1 MHELT
6 IMLGLALIV
15 VAGLYAMIVSVAIR
29 WPRRAVAPLPQQLP
43 AVSILKALCGAEP
56 GLYEQLRSFCTQRY
70 PQVQLIFGVREASDP
85 ALEVVRRLRAE
96 FPALD
101 IDIVVDATLHG
112 SNRKISNLLN
122 MLPRVRHELLVMAD
136 SDISV
141 PEDYL
146 RRIVPPLLDAG
157 VGLVTCPYFGRGG
170 AGVASLLGAM
180 FINEWFMPA
189 VRVAALFGSQ
199 SFVSGAT
206 IAMRRATLSEIGG
219 LGTLADQ
226 LADDYRLGER
236 VRRQGLRVVLAD
248 LSVYTAVEE
257 SSLGTLWGHE
267 LRWMR
272 TIQSVQPL
280 GYALSLPTLG
290 LAPALIG
297 AALAG
302 FTTFAMGGLGI
313 TAAARLVLHCYERCA
328 GTRSWWT
335 GLALLPLR
343 DGLLLL
349 LWCWSF
355 CSREVSWREQRYGI
369 AQDGSLRRVS

>member
-6 IMLGLALIV
+6 IILGLALTV
-15 VAGLYAMIVSVAIR
+15 LAGLYAMIVSAVTR
-29 WPRRAVAPLPQQLP
+29 WPRKVVAHPLQKLP
-43 AVSILKALCGAEP
+43 AVSILKALCGAEA
-56 GLYEQLRSFCTQRY
+56 GLYRQLRSFCSQRY
-70 PQVQLIFGVREASDP
+70 PQVQLIFGVRESDDP

-96 FPALD
+96 FPGLD
-101 IDIVVDATLHG
+101 IDIVIDGTLHG
-112 SNRKISNLLN
+112 SNRKISNLMN
-122 MLPRVRHELLVMAD
+122 MLPRARHELLIMAD
-136 SDISV
+136 SDILV

-146 RRIVPPLLDAG
+146 RRIVPPLLDSG
-157 VGLVTCPYFGRGG
+157 VGLVTCPYVGR
-170 AGVASLLGAM
+170 ASRGMPAILGAM

-189 VRVAALFGSQ
+189 VRLAASFGSQ

-206 IAMRRATLSEIGG
+206 IAVRRETLTAIGG

-236 VRRQGLRVVLAD
+236 VRQQGLRVVLAD
-248 LSVYTAVEE
+248 QAVYTAVDE
-257 SSLGTLWGHE
+257 SSLRTLWGHE

-280 GYALSLPTLG
+280 GYAFSLPTLG
-290 LAPALIG
+290 LAPAALG

-302 FTTFAMGGLGI
+302 FTSFAMVWLAI
-313 TAAARLVLHCYERCA
+313 TAAARLVLHSSDRSA
-328 GTRSWWT
+328 GPRAWCI

-343 DGLLLL
+343 DVLLLL

-355 CSREVSWREQRYGI
+355 CSREVSWREQRYGV
-369 AQDGSLRRVS
+369 AQDGSLHRVS

>member
-1 MHELT
+1 MHEST
-6 IMLGLALIV
+6 IMLGLALCV
-15 VAGLYAMIVSVAIR
+15 LAGLYAMIVSVAIC
-29 WPRRAVAPLPQQLP
+29 WPRRPVAPLPQTLP
-43 AVSILKALCGAEP
+43 AVTILKALCGAER
-56 GLYEQLRSFCTQRY
+56 GLYEQLRSFCLQRY
-70 PQVQLIFGVREASDP
+70 PQVQIVFGVRDRDDP

-101 IDIVVDATLHG
+101 IELVVDATLHG

-122 MLPRVRHELLVMAD
+122 MLPRARHELLVMAD
-136 SDISV
+136 SDIVV
-141 PEDYL
+141 PDDYL
-146 RRIVPPLLDAG
+146 QRIVPPLLDAR
-157 VGLVTCPYFGRGG
+157 VGLVTCPYFGRPRGG
-170 AGVASLLGAM
+170 IPALLGAM

-189 VRVAALFGSQ
+189 VRLAALFGSQ

-206 IAMRRATLSEIGG
+206 IAMRRQTLGAIGG

-236 VRRQGLRVVLAD
+236 VRRQGLQVVLAD
-248 LSVYTAVEE
+248 LCVYTAVEE
-257 SSLGTLWGHE
+257 SSLRTLWGHE

-280 GYALSLPTLG
+280 GYAFSLPTLG
-290 LAPALIG
+290 LAPAAIG

-302 FTTFAMGGLGI
+302 FTTLAMGALAI
-313 TAAARLVLHCYERCA
+313 TAAARLVLHCHDRSA
-328 GTRSWWT
+328 GARSWWI

-343 DGLLLL
+343 DLLLLL

-355 CSREVSWREQRYGI
+355 CSRNVSWREQRYGI
-369 AQDGSLRRVS
+369 AEDGSLRRVG

>member
-6 IMLGLALIV
+6 IIIGLALTAL
-15 VAGLYAMIVSVAIR
+15 AGLYAIVVSVAIR
-29 WPRRAVAPLPQQLP
+29 RARKAVALLPQQLP
-43 AVSILKALCGAEP
+43 AVTILKALCGAEP

-70 PQVQLIFGVREASDP
+70 PQVQIIFGVRDADDP
-85 ALEVVRRLRAE
+85 SLEVVRRLRAE
-96 FPALD
+96 FPSLD
-101 IDIVVDATLHG
+101 IELVVDGTLHG

-136 SDISV
+136 SDILV

-146 RRIVPPLLDAG
+146 RGIVPPLLDAR
-157 VGLVTCPYFGRGG
+157 VGLVTCPYRGRARSGIP
-170 AGVASLLGAM
+170 ALLGAM

-206 IAMRRATLSEIGG
+206 IALRRETLAAIGG
-219 LGTLADQ
+219 LGALADQ
-226 LADDYRLGER
+226 LADDYRLGEL
-236 VRRQGLRVVLAD
+236 VRGRGLRVVLAD
-248 LSVYTAVEE
+248 LRVYTAVEE
-257 SSLGTLWGHE
+257 SSLRALWDHE

-280 GYALSLPTLG
+280 GYTFSLPTLG
-290 LAPALIG
+290 LAPAVIG

-302 FTTFAMGGLGI
+302 FTTFAMAGLAI
-313 TAAARLVLHCYERCA
+313 TAAGRLVLHCYDRSA
-328 GTRSWWT
+328 GAGRWWAS
-335 GLALLPLR
+335 LALLPLR
-343 DGLLLL
+343 DLLLLL

-355 CSREVSWREQRYGI
+355 CSREVSWREHRYGI

>member
-6 IMLGLALIV
+6 IMLGLALTV
-15 VAGLYAMIVSVAIR
+15 LAGLYALIVSVAIR
-29 WPRRAVAPLPQQLP
+29 WPRKVVAPLLQQLP
-43 AVSILKALCGAEP
+43 AVSILKALCGAES

-70 PQVQLIFGVREASDP
+70 PQLQIIFGVRDRDDP
-85 ALEVVRRLRAE
+85 ALEVVRRLRDE
-96 FPALD
+96 FPTLD
-101 IDIVVDATLHG
+101 VELVVDGTLHG

-122 MLPRVRHELLVMAD
+122 MLPRARHELLVMAD
-136 SDISV
+136 SDILV

-146 RRIVPPLLDAG
+146 RRIVPPLLDTR
-157 VGLVTCPYFGRGG
+157 VGLVTCPYFGRGRS
-170 AGVASLLGAM
+170 GVPALLGAM

-189 VRVAALFGSQ
+189 VRLSALFGSQ

-206 IAMRRATLSEIGG
+206 IAMRRETLSAIGG
-219 LGTLADQ
+219 LGTLVDQ

-236 VRRQGLRVVLAD
+236 VRRHGLGVVLAD
-248 LSVYTAVEE
+248 LFVYTAVEE
-257 SSLGTLWGHE
+257 PDLRTLWGHE

-280 GYALSLPTLG
+280 GYAFSLPTLG
-290 LAPALIG
+290 LAPSVIG

-302 FTTFAMGGLGI
+302 FTSFAMGGLAVA
-313 TAAARLVLHCYERCA
+313 AAARLVLHCCGRGVGA
-328 GTRSWWT
+328 RVWWK

-343 DGLLLL
+343 DLLLLL

-355 CSREVSWREQRYGI
+355 CSREVRWREQRYGI
-369 AQDGSLRRVS
+369 AQDGSLRRVG

>member
-6 IMLGLALIV
+6 IMLGLALTML
-15 VAGLYAMIVSVAIR
+15 AGLYAIVVSVAVWR
-29 WPRRAVAPLPQQLP
+29 PRKAVAPLPQQLP
-43 AVSILKALCGAEP
+43 PVSILKALCGTEF

-70 PQVQLIFGVREASDP
+70 PQLQIIFGVRDRDDP

-96 FPALD
+96 FPALE
-101 IDIVVDATLHG
+101 IDLVVDATVHG
-112 SNRKISNLLN
+112 SNRKVSNLLN

-136 SDISV
+136 SDIMV

-146 RRIVPPLLDAG
+146 QRIVPHLLDAR
-157 VGLVTCPYFGRGG
+157 VGLVTCPYFGRAR
-170 AGVASLLGAM
+170 AGVPALLGAM

-189 VRVAALFGSQ
+189 VQLAALFGSQ

-206 IAMRRATLSEIGG
+206 IAMRRETLSAIGG
-219 LGTLADQ
+219 LRTLADQ

-236 VRRQGLRVVLAD
+236 VRRHGLRVVLAN

-257 SSLGTLWGHE
+257 SSLRTLWGHE

-272 TIQSVQPL
+272 TIQSVQPI
-280 GYALSLPTLG
+280 GYAFSLPTLG
-290 LAPALIG
+290 LAPAVIG

-302 FTTFAMGGLGI
+302 FTSFALGGLVV
-313 TAAARLVLHCYERCA
+313 TAAARLVLHCYDRGA
-328 GTRSWWT
+328 GARKWWK

-343 DGLLLL
+343 DLLLL
-349 LWCWSF
+349 LVWCWSF
-355 CSREVSWREQRYGI
+355 CSRKVRWREQRYGI
-369 AQDGSLRRVS
+369 AQDGSLRRVG

>member
-6 IMLGLALIV
+6 IMIGLALTAL
-15 VAGLYAMIVSVAIR
+15 AGLYAMIVSVAIC
-29 WPRRAVAPLPQQLP
+29 WPRKAVAPLPQQLP
-43 AVSILKALCGAEP
+43 PVTILKALCGAER

-70 PQVQLIFGVREASDP
+70 PQVQIIFGVRDRDDP
-85 ALEVVRRLRAE
+85 ALEVVRQLRAE

-101 IDIVVDATLHG
+101 IELVVDATLHG

-136 SDISV
+136 SDILV

-146 RRIVPPLLDAG
+146 RRIVPPLLDAR
-157 VGLVTCPYFGRGG
+157 VGLVTCPYLGR
-170 AGVASLLGAM
+170 ARSDIPALLGAM

-199 SFVSGAT
+199 NFVSGAT
-206 IAMRRATLSEIGG
+206 IALRRETLAAIGG
-219 LGTLADQ
+219 LGALADQ
-226 LADDYRLGER
+226 LADDYRLGEL
-236 VRRQGLRVVLAD
+236 VRRHGLRVVLAD
-248 LSVYTAVEE
+248 LLVYTAVEE
-257 SSLGTLWGHE
+257 SSLRTLWGHE

-280 GYALSLPTLG
+280 GYAFSLPTLG
-290 LAPALIG
+290 LAPAVIG

-302 FTTFAMGGLGI
+302 FTTLAMGGLAI
-313 TAAARLVLHCYERCA
+313 TAAGRLVLHCYDRTA
-328 GTRSWWT
+328 GARRWWAA
-335 GLALLPLR
+335 LALLPLR
-343 DGLLLL
+343 DLLLLL

-355 CSREVSWREQRYGI
+355 CSREVSWREHRYGI
-369 AQDGSLRRVS
+369 AEDGSLRRVS

>member
-1 MHELT
+1 MHETLIILGMALT
-6 IMLGLALIV
+6 AL
-15 VAGLYAMIVSVAIR
+15 AGLYAMIVSVAIR
-29 WPRRAVAPLPQQLP
+29 WPRKVVAPLPQQLP

-70 PQVQLIFGVREASDP
+70 PQVQIVFGVRDSDDP

-96 FPALD
+96 FASLD
-101 IDIVVDATLHG
+101 IDLVVDGTLHG

-122 MLPRVRHELLVMAD
+122 VLPRARHELLVMAD
-136 SDISV
+136 SDIVV

-146 RRIVPPLLDAG
+146 RRIVPPLLDAR
-157 VGLVTCPYFGRGG
+157 VGLVTCPYLGR
-170 AGVASLLGAM
+170 ARQGVPALLGAM

-189 VRVAALFGSQ
+189 VRLAALFGSQ

-206 IAMRRATLSEIGG
+206 IALRRETLAAIGG

-226 LADDYRLGER
+226 LADDYRLGEH
-236 VRRQGLRVVLAD
+236 VRQRGLRVVLAD
-248 LSVYTAVEE
+248 LFVHTAVAE
-257 SSLGTLWGHE
+257 SSLRTLWGHE

-280 GYALSLPTLG
+280 GYAFSLPTLG
-290 LAPALIG
+290 LAPAVIG

-302 FTTFAMGGLGI
+302 FTSFAMGGLAI
-313 TAAARLVLHCYERCA
+313 TAAARLVLHCYDRGA
-328 GTRSWWT
+328 GARRWWA
-335 GLALLPLR
+335 GLALLPLS
-343 DGLLLL
+343 DLLLLL

-355 CSREVSWREQRYGI
+355 CSREVSWREHRYGI